1 MVELCARPGR
11 SVCVEGAVHASRAPC
26 MRRRRGWPLQKRYPA
41 LPVSLRLLSDL
52 AAKTGLGMG
61 CRLQRVRDS
70 PPPWQSRMIIGRDAR
85 INRQHGADLLHSRF
99 APPGSGNWLS
109 EATYGETAASIGLE
123 TLHSPLPSSIPILP
137 FFNNGPNDQLFLA
150 QGCRSAGQ
158 YCLLYWATL

>member
-1 MVELCARPGR
+1 MRRGR
-11 SVCVEGAVHASRAPC
+11 SACVEGAVHASEARLAPSETVPC
-26 MRRRRGWPLQKRYPA
+26 
-41 LPVSLRLLSDL
+41 
-52 AAKTGLGMG
+52 T
-61 CRLQRVRDS
+61 
-70 PPPWQSRMIIGRDAR
+70 AR
-85 INRQHGADLLHSRF
+85 IAPPAQRLGGQDRTRNGLPPTARSRLTAAMAIANDQLVETHALTANTGTDLLHSRF
-99 APPGSGNWLS
+99 APPSSGNWLS